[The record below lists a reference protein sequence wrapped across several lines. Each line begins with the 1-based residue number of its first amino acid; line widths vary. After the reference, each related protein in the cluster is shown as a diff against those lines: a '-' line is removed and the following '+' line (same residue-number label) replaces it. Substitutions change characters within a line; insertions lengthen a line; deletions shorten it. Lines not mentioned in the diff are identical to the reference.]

1 MPIQLN
7 KGHIYTPII
16 SFEEDSSREFEESQT
31 KVTIGNCNIGGENVQ
46 CIKKVFDDTQGHLF
60 HGAIQALC
68 ILRFNEGL
76 KKVFPHVI
84 HFDYKNLTVY
94 MAVIRGETVENY
106 IKNYDFSKSSKP
118 MEKMLIELKRSLKI
132 LESHH
137 VLHGD
142 LHLGNIMYIDRDG
155 DRSVKFIDI
164 DEATI
169 GDDYKEQRRDLSPLL
184 KSTIFSRISDDINND
199 LIPNDTR
206 FYMKY
211 AKLVDYIWK
220 KYHFS

>member
-16 SFEEDSSREFEESQT
+16 SFEEDSLREFEESQT
-31 KVTIGNCNIGGENVQ
+31 KVTIGNCDIGGENVQ

-60 HGAIQALC
+60 HGAI
-68 ILRFNEGL
+68 
-76 KKVFPHVI
+76 
-84 HFDYKNLTVY
+84 
-94 MAVIRGETVENY
+94 VENY

-184 KSTIFSRISDDINND
+184 KSTIFSKISDDVNND

>member
-76 KKVFPHVI
+76 KKVFPQ
-84 HFDYKNLTVY
+84 
-94 MAVIRGETVENY
+94 
-106 IKNYDFSKSSKP
+106 
-118 MEKMLIELKRSLKI
+118 I